1 MYNTKLLLMLLLNGL
16 GTYTDLFAYINLLF
30 LISGATLK
38 IRVVFFVLLL
48 I

>member
-1 MYNTKLLLMLLLNGL
+1 MLLLNGL

-38 IRVVFFVLLL
+38 IRVVFFCAITDLGL